1 MKLDLK
7 LRKLLKKCIKCR
19 NNTSTKNY
27 TREFTKTV
35 N

>member
-7 LRKLLKKCIKCR
+7 LRKFKENVLSVEIIQVQ
-19 NNTSTKNY
+19 KNY